1 MEGARAVY
9 GIHCAGAWIF
19 TIKQNFLF
27 FFSLYNTYL
36 IDFFFSEGIYYKLN
50 TSLPRGSESTHVE
63 FESHHHTLHLS
74 TLHLPHQCPAAHY
87 WDNLLGLPAAGHTS
101 STLNKASSAYLS
113 WCKIYPRT
121 GNERCRRRSG
131 LVQAHCDQLASSQH
145 WAVAQHLYCCLPSSL
160 GWRHPSCLVK
170 IALLL
175 LMRWEQELQSFR
187 SSSKLP
193 VQCQICWLKV
203 TFLFSFL
210 V

>member
-87 WDNLLGLPAAGHTS
+87 
-101 STLNKASSAYLS
+101 
-113 WCKIYPRT
+113 
-121 GNERCRRRSG
+121 
-131 LVQAHCDQLASSQH
+131 
-145 WAVAQHLYCCLPSSL
+145 
-160 GWRHPSCLVK
+160 
-170 IALLL
+170 
-175 LMRWEQELQSFR
+175 
-187 SSSKLP
+187 
-193 VQCQICWLKV
+193 
-203 TFLFSFL
+203 
-210 V
+210 